1 MVVDRDC
8 RGREDRGGEEA
19 AEDHQDQ
26 GHDADLG
33 QDLPD
38 PAAAAALRG
47 GRLRSRPYRDLVKP
61 VEGVG
66 VAAGPAVAVP
76 GGQHRREVVLA
87 VGRGAGLGSG
97 VIRHVVV
104 SAWGGA
110 SGRHGGWCSFSQV
123 VRLAS
128 SVRPGGRLGGERRAS
143 RWDPHAAPLGPLVT
157 GWPGVAGRYSS

>member
-1 MVVDRDC
+1 VVACVVVDRDC
-8 RGREDRGGEEA
+8 RGREDRGGEET

-38 PAAAAALRG
+38 PAAAAGLRR

-66 VAAGPAVAVP
+66 VAAGQAVAVP

-87 VGRGAGLGSG
+87 VVRGTRLGSG

-104 SAWGGA
+104 SARGGA

-128 SVRPGGRLGGERRAS
+128 SVKPGGRQS
-143 RWDPHAAPLGPLVT
+143 SSF
-157 GWPGVAGRYSS
+157 GWLIIVV